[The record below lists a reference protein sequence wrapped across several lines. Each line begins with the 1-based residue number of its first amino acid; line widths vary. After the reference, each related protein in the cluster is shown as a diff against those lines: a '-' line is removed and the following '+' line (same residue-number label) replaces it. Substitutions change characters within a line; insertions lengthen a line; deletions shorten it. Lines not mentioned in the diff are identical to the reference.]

1 MFVLLGDLTD
11 QKEDVDI
18 SATDP
23 KDNLSHGDERF
34 LGGGGIVDLDD
45 PGQPG
50 NEIAPPRYS
59 PPPYS
64 EEEPVNI
71 EDIKYSLPVLNA
83 APPRLSC
90 PVVIPQRRP
99 GSKGR
104 GFMRAYAPVL
114 SDYDMSE
121 EFFLAFLKTFHKAS
135 MVSNAL
141 LSVCYSAGT

>member
-1 MFVLLGDLTD
+1 MHKELILVRSAGDLTN
-11 QKEDVDI
+11 QKENADVSDSNHEDVI
-18 SATDP
+18 SY
-23 KDNLSHGDERF
+23 GDERF
-34 LGGGGIVDLDD
+34 LGGGGIIDLDD

-50 NEIAPPRYS
+50 NEIGPPRYS

-71 EDIKYSLPVLNA
+71 EDIKYSLPQINTP
-83 APPRLSC
+83 PPRLSC

-114 SDYDMSE
+114 SDYDISE
-121 EFFLAFLKTFHKAS
+121 DFFLAFLKTFHKAS

-141 LSVCYSAGT
+141 LPI